1 MGTLG
6 VGAKGLGKRGTG
18 GTGWHK
24 GALGMGTRGWG
35 QGDGNKGV
43 AQGDGNKGDTGWHKW
58 DAEDGDKGMGTRGTR
73 DGRKGTRDGTRGT
86 QGTGGQLPGGQKQR
100 GRGAGRRDSRAEHSP
115 VDMLPAGRRRKSGCG
130 DGERRGEGGSE
141 RLGRDGGVPRAGAV
155 GVLLGQQL
163 SLPSPMGRS
172 RSPAERWGTRGGE
185 AEAALP
191 LSLALKPKIY
201 PTGTALP
208 GFCGFRSWG
217 ARLPRPSPTWLP
229 AVTRGDTG

>member
-1 MGTLG
+1 M
-6 VGAKGLGKRGTG
+6 AQG
-18 GTGWHK
+18 GTGDGNK
-24 GALGMGTRGWG
+24 GMGTRGWE
-35 QGDGNKGV
+35 QGDGTSGTQRMGTRGWE
-43 AQGDGNKGDTGWHKW
+43 QGDGK
-58 DAEDGDKGMGTRGTR
+58 RGTR

-86 QGTGGQLPGGQKQR
+86 QGIGHRGTQLPGGQKQR
-100 GRGAGRRDSRAEHSP
+100 GQGAGRRDSRAEHSP

-141 RLGRDGGVPRAGAV
+141 RLGGDGGVPRAGAV

-163 SLPSPMGRS
+163 SLPSPTGRS

>member
-1 MGTLG
+1 MDTGWG
-6 VGAKGLGKRGTG
+6 HWGWAQRGWVKEGRGGQG
-18 GTGWHK
+18 GTRGHGGWEQ
-24 GALGMGTRGWG
+24 GDGTRGWEKG
-35 QGDGNKGV
+35 GPGMAQGGRRGWERGDGSKG
-43 AQGDGNKGDTGWHKW
+43 T
-58 DAEDGDKGMGTRGTR
+58 GTRGTR
-73 DGRKGTRDGTRGT
+73 DGTRGM

-100 GRGAGRRDSRAEHSP
+100 GQGAGRRDSRAEHSP

-141 RLGRDGGVPRAGAV
+141 RLGGDGGVPRAGAV